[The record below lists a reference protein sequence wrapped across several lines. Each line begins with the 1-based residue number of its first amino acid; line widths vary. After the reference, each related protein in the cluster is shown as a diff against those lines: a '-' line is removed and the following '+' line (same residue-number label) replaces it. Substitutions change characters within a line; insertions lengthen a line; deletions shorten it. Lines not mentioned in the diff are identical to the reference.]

1 MPAIPVLKRLRQEDC
16 EFKGS
21 VAYIVRPSFKKK
33 KKKERKKAT
42 KPRTTDTQKDHLS
55 PGIQHSRMT
64 YVE

>member
-33 KKKERKKAT
+33 KKKERKLPSQEPQT
-42 KPRTTDTQKDHLS
+42 HRR
-55 PGIQHSRMT
+55 II
-64 YVE
+64 